1 MHAYKQ
7 IYIKSCNPHI
17 YTYKHTHTHT
27 GATCQS
33 SAVSDGSPYA
43 LDPTFQ
49 RFSETY
55 NGKIE
60 VTSAYFSSE
69 RSNDTDRNPYAFF
82 PHQHD
87 PLTSAGAIIV
97 GRRNMDKR
105 KISVKNPAFDDL
117 TKNSSMI
124 HKPSVD
130 LFKIYFDELPTGKQS
145 DRMIAFLRDAK
156 FIDSLT
162 DTMQV
167 DLVTYNAQL
176 EIFCLCTFYFNW
188 DTAGTIYWDY
198 KFNT

>member
-1 MHAYKQ
+1 MQANVPQILHNVHVHAY
-7 IYIKSCNPHI
+7 IHTFT
-17 YTYKHTHTHT
+17 YTNA

-33 SAVSDGSPYA
+33 SVVLDGSPFA

-49 RFSETY
+49 RFSVTY

-60 VTSAYFSSE
+60 VTSAYFASE
-69 RSNDTDRNPYAFF
+69 RTNDTDRNPYAFF

-87 PLTSAGAIIV
+87 PLASTGAIKV
-97 GRRNMDKR
+97 GQRDMHKR
-105 KISVKNPAFDDL
+105 KISVKNPALNDL

-162 DTMQV
+162 ETMQV

-176 EIFCLCTFYFNW
+176 ELFCLCTFYFSW
-188 DTAGTIYWDY
+188 DTAGTTLWDY